1 MKYDRR
7 LVARNSLTDLEAA
20 VKALEAEGWELDPTV
35 PDENSGTILGALRAL
50 RGNTKLSIPVP
61 MRIAIGAAQV
71 GVVRV
76 AAPDP
81 VDAE

>member
-20 VKALEAEGWELDPTV
+20 VIALEREGWEIDPTV

-50 RGNTKLSIPVP
+50 RGPVAVNIPVP
-61 MRIAIGAAQV
+61 MRRMIH
-71 GVVRV
+71 
-76 AAPDP
+76 
-81 VDAE
+81 E